1 MLFRNAITLTCAA
14 GTLAAMNVAPASAQT
29 FASFLYNGPA
39 TTSYDSATGV
49 FSGVDIPIGFTFNVP
64 NSLDITSH
72 SATLTFNASRISDFT
87 QATFFGSRFDAQQL
101 VLTSFHIT
109 GLDGGNLLS
118 GSNITPATLLGA
130 DGSSVASLS
139 GSQNSAGTGIHF
151 QSDYLTFPAVT
162 AADTDLSWTLENITP
177 RFSGTTG
184 PGANFN
190 SFQSSITGAFRSP
203 TAGVPEPGAIALI
216 GSFFVCGSVFG
227 ASRLRRRK

>member
-1 MLFRNAITLTCAA
+1 MLFRKAITLTCAA
-14 GTLAAMNVAPASAQT
+14 GMLAAINAAPASAQT

-49 FSGVDIPIGFTFNVP
+49 FSGVNIPIGFTFNVP
-64 NSLDITSH
+64 NSLDTTSH
-72 SATLTFNASRISDFT
+72 NARLTFSASRITDFT

-118 GSNITPATLLGA
+118 GTDITPATLLGA
-130 DGSSVASLS
+130 DGSSVASLG
-139 GSQNSAGTGIHF
+139 GSQNSVGTGIHF
-151 QSDYLTFPAVT
+151 QSDYLKFPAVT
-162 AADTDLSWTLENITP
+162 ASETDLSWTLENITP
-177 RFSGTTG
+177 RFSGLTG

-203 TAGVPEPGAIALI
+203 SASVPEPGAMALI
-216 GSFFVCGSVFG
+216 GSLCVCGSVLG